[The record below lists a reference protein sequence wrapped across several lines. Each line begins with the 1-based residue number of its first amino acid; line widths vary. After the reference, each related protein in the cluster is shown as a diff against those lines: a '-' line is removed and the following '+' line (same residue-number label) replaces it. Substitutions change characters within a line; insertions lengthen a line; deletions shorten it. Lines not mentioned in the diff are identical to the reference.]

1 MQQHVFTIAQVC
13 QQFGVKHAV
22 ICPGSRSAP
31 LSLAFIQLDG
41 IDCYS
46 IIDERSAGFVAMG
59 MAQQLQEPVVLISTS
74 GTACLNFFPAIA
86 EAYYQKIPLLV
97 LTADRPPELL
107 NQQDGQMIMQKGVFG
122 KHVLSSHE
130 LLCFEED
137 KIDYRLTERIVLT
150 SLEECMNEHGYGPV
164 HINVPLREPLY
175 NIPKYLDVPQIM
187 APKGK
192 LTNSSFTS
200 LPKIDTLAS
209 AWKNSRKKMVL
220 VGQMPPSLQVMN
232 YLKSF
237 EDQDDV
243 VILTDIASNQHEN
256 CNVKHFDCILQF
268 ESKQLLDDLAPDLL
282 ISFGGPMV
290 SKSLK
295 IWLKGLKPEYHFRIQ
310 AANEMVDTYQNV
322 THPIHANVMAYLR
335 AFQSLHVFN
344 NSNHKPYI
352 SEWKFIDEKVGK
364 LLQNFVSQKPWSE
377 PSAMQRVL
385 DSLPDNSLLQLG
397 NSSTVRWASWLGLK
411 NNGLQVFSN
420 RGTSGIDG
428 TTSTAIGSA
437 RIQNKQIVT
446 LILGDL
452 SLFYDQNAFWQKNL
466 PSNLRIIVINNN
478 CGNIFNW
485 IDGPGGHP
493 EELEYFT
500 TPHQLSVAKLCEQHG
515 LTHLVCE
522 RKIELAAH
530 LNMLYEPSKM
540 PMILELRFEE
550 KINLEVIKEF
560 RKMKC

>member
-220 VGQMPPSLQVMN
+220 VGQMPPSLQVTN

-377 PSAMQRVL
+377 PSAIQRVL